1 MQMWVFRV
9 TRGWG
14 GGNPE
19 RVCPIGIDSD
29 IILKKIV
36 AIIPTILTY
45 NGDEVNFILNEL
57 FKYHRL
63 RQGWGIP
70 DLDLRLEDS
79 IWIENY
85 IIGARQYWNEHSTC
99 NEAMG
104 RKIILNHMLDMSIG
118 DIIFIPNVSENT
130 LDPGSFTVAAVDS
143 LYDFENRI
151 NNPNTWKKDFG
162 HIIGVNHPKIFN
174 YSNNYLKRAIFGPPF
189 MHAID
194 PILPHYQSYDIFKKF
209 VSTIYKT

>member
-1 MQMWVFRV
+1 MWVFRV

-14 GGNPE
+14 GGTPE
-19 RVCPIGIDSD
+19 GVCPIGLDSD
-29 IILKKIV
+29 IILKKI
-36 AIIPTILTY
+36 AGIIPTPLKY
-45 NGDEVNFILNEL
+45 DGDEVNFILNEL

-63 RQGWGIP
+63 RQGWGVP
-70 DLDLRLEDS
+70 GLDLRLADS

-85 IIGARQYWNEHSTC
+85 IIGARQYWNEDATC
-99 NEAMG
+99 NEAIG
-104 RKIILNHMLDMSIG
+104 RKKILNHMLDMSIG

-130 LDPGSFTVAAVDS
+130 LNSGFFTVATVES
-143 LYDFENRI
+143 LYYFENRN

-162 HIIGVNHPKIFN
+162 HIIGINYLKTFN

-194 PILPHYQSYDIFKKF
+194 PILPHYQSCDIFKNF
-209 VSTIYKT
+209 VSMSYKI